1 MPSDDAHSGSLV
13 IEMPP
18 LRAALLRGARLLV
31 ETTAVPTALL
41 YVGLRVGSLTLGLG
55 LAVGWCYLCV
65 LLRWIHGRRMPGTL
79 TLAASLFTARAG
91 VVLATSSVF
100 AFLIQPIVGSC
111 CMALLFL
118 GSALIRRPVTT
129 RLARDF
135 IHLPAHILRQPK
147 VQRMFRHVALLWGFS
162 RLADAGMNFGMLHAA
177 VGMGLLARGFLSPL
191 LTMTSVLVCAA
202 WGWRCLHLGGI
213 RLCRPASIAKA

>member
-1 MPSDDAHSGSLV
+1 MASSRRQDEPMPSDDAHSGSLV

-55 LAVGWCYLCV
+55 LAVGW
-65 LLRWIHGRRMPGTL
+65 
-79 TLAASLFTARAG
+79 
-91 VVLATSSVF
+91 
-100 AFLIQPIVGSC
+100 C

-191 LTMTSVLVCAA
+191 LTMTSV
-202 WGWRCLHLGGI
+202 
-213 RLCRPASIAKA
+213 